1 MFDEYLEDSF
11 YFRSEAVKLG
21 DSSQSK
27 RYYRVSVFCAISAI
41 ESFVNYVGDAFATS
55 KTLSLCEIAFLT
67 DRKFVP
73 EQGKFIIIDRPEY
86 HRLEEKLRYLIFKFV
101 DGFDFDKMPC
111 WSRLISF
118 KKFRDGLV
126 HPREDEDS
134 NSPEE
139 YKRNT
144 ALGLSAVID
153 VINHLCKG
161 IFDKPLRKKI
171 IDLKIT

>member
-1 MFDEYLEDSF
+1 MFDAYLEDSF
-11 YFRSEAVKLG
+11 FFRSEAVKLG
-21 DSSQSK
+21 NSFQSK

-41 ESFVNYVGDAFATS
+41 ESFVNYVGDAFATG
-55 KTLSLCEIAFLT
+55 KTLSLYEIAFLT
-67 DRKFVP
+67 DRMFVP
-73 EQGKFIIIDRPEY
+73 DKGQFIIIDRPEY

-126 HPREDEDS
+126 HSREDEDS
-134 NSPEE
+134 TSPEKYE
-139 YKRNT
+139 SIT

-153 VINHLCKG
+153 VINLLCKG
-161 IFDKPLRKKI
+161 IFDRPLRRKI
-171 IDLKIT
+171 IELKIT